1 MEDLNNNNN
10 NNNVENNDNN
20 NNNNQNGVEV
30 EQEPAREE
38 SRLISLYITKFSS
51 AFLFSLIFL
60 SFAVLGLSSTKHF
73 CTPSY
78 QNLLRIIASL
88 YGLIITKNII
98 HVLLVYYNQA
108 SFKPA
113 EITITT
119 SDIIIELGYFALVAC
134 SYYYFVNRPKN
145 CFNDNIYATIYL
157 FTFILV
163 GTINLSKYF
172 LNLFLVILCFPV
184 LVCMFLKNP
193 HEFYSHFGVDPEII
207 NSLPTVKA
215 DAEHC
220 INCAICLEDIQI
232 GHEILILKCP
242 GKHFFH
248 ASCIKHWLQF
258 KMWCPMCR
266 NQNVF

>member
-1 MEDLNNNNN
+1 MEDLNN

-20 NNNNQNGVEV
+20 NNGVEV
-30 EQEPAREE
+30 EQQPGREE
-38 SRLISLYITKFSS
+38 PRMTSQYITKFTS
-51 AFLFSLIFL
+51 AFLFSILFF
-60 SFAVLGLSSTKHF
+60 SFAVLGLKSAKHF

-78 QNLLRIIASL
+78 HNLLRIIASL
-88 YGLIITKNII
+88 YGLIITKNIV
-98 HVLLVYYNQA
+98 HFLLVYYNQA
-108 SFKPA
+108 SSKPA

-119 SDIIIELGYFALVAC
+119 SDILIELGYFTLVAC
-134 SYYYFVNRPKN
+134 SYYYFVNRPDN

-157 FTFILV
+157 FTFILI

-172 LNLFLVILCFPV
+172 LNLILIILCFPV
-184 LVCMFLKNP
+184 LVCMFLQNP
-193 HEFYSHFGVDPEII
+193 HDFYSRFGVDPEII
-207 NSLPTVKA
+207 NNLPTVKA
-215 DAEHC
+215 EAQHC
-220 INCAICLEDIQI
+220 INCAICLEDIEI

-248 ASCIKHWLQF
+248 ANCIKHWLQF